1 MQRLVHLGS
10 RLALVALG
18 LSASACSEPVSDAKA
33 QPSAEAQAPSE
44 ATPAATP
51 PARVAAGG
59 KIEILVD
66 GKGYHPAEI
75 EAPANAAITL
85 AFKRPDAK
93 NCGDELV
100 IEALKIRKELPVGQT
115 TEIAITTP
123 ASGELKFACGMD
135 MYRGKVV
142 VKP

>member
-1 MQRLVHLGS
+1 MQRALLAS

-18 LSASACSEPVSDAKA
+18 LSASACSEPVNDAKA
-33 QPSAEAQAPSE
+33 EPSAAAPAEA
-44 ATPAATP
+44 PAKSP
-51 PARVAAGG
+51 PARVEAGG

-75 EAPANAAITL
+75 EAPPRASITL
-85 AFKRPDAK
+85 AFNRPDAK

-100 IEALKIRKELPVGQT
+100 IEALKIRKELPAGQT

-123 ASGELKFACGMD
+123 ASGELGFACGMD
-135 MYRGKVV
+135 MYRGKLV

>member
-1 MQRLVHLGS
+1 MQRLALLGF

-18 LSASACSEPVSDAKA
+18 SSASACSEPVNNAKA
-33 QPSAEAQAPSE
+33 EPSAAAASE
-44 ATPAATP
+44 ATPAAAP
-51 PARVAAGG
+51 PARVEAGG
-59 KIEILVD
+59 KVTILVD

-75 EAPANAAITL
+75 QAPANAKITL
-85 AFKRPDAK
+85 AFERPDIK

-123 ASGELKFACGMD
+123 ATGELKFACGMD

>member
-1 MQRLVHLGS
+1 MQRLALLGS

-18 LSASACSEPVSDAKA
+18 LCASACSEPVSDAKA
-33 QPSAEAQAPSE
+33 QPSAAAPSE
-44 ATPAATP
+44 ATPPATP
-51 PARVAAGG
+51 PARVEAGG
-59 KIEILVD
+59 KITILVD
-66 GKGYHPAEI
+66 GKGYHPADI
-75 EAPANAAITL
+75 EAPANAKITL
-85 AFKRPDAK
+85 AFERPDAK

-100 IEALKIRKELPVGQT
+100 IEALNIRKELPVGQT